1 MLLTAAGRERD
12 LQALEATLLEMRVAG
27 VKPNEATHGALVHGL
42 VRCGELEQAADALQ
56 AARGARPAPGVQAYT
71 ALVQG
76 FMRAGQVDRG
86 LAVMADMRAAGVSPN
101 VVTFTTLADG
111 LVRLERLDEARALLL
126 QMAAEQVPANAVTYN
141 TLLRGYAQRGEVQA
155 GLELL
160 GIMVSAQI
168 RTSAVT
174 YNTLISACV
183 RDKDMTAARQV
194 LEQMRRAGHAPD
206 AVTYTTLLTGCGQLG
221 QIDEARSFFAEML
234 ASPELMPDV
243 KAFNAMLTLLAA
255 AGEPGEDEALLSRM
269 LADGVPAD
277 IASYGGMVAGRA
289 RRGDLD
295 GAFAAYEAS
304 CRCGVEA
311 DHRMFDALLDAC
323 VRCGRFD
330 RATSVL
336 ADMEARGV
344 APDRLKYRRLLQEL
358 YRTKPNRRGSPHGL
372 RRRGSIDASRQF
384 AIELERFKF
393 WCVRACAASCL
404 MKRTP
409 DVLHAG
415 SECRTRCTSCMTRS
429 HTPGVNRDVSLARKR
444 LDVQLQSAAGV
455 PDVKLLENVGVH
467 DAHCADAHAPEQHL
481 RNASRQPRPAPLRHA
496 GARVVP
502 RRLVRRDV
510 QHLHHPVEQAVHHLK
525 TGLGV

>member
-12 LQALEATLLEMRVAG
+12 LQALEATLQEMRLAG
-27 VKPNEATHGALVHGL
+27 VKPNEATHGALVHSL

-71 ALVQG
+71 ALIQG
-76 FMRAGQVDRG
+76 FMRTGQVDRA
-86 LAVMADMRAAGVSPN
+86 LAIMADMRAAGISPN
-101 VVTFTTLADG
+101 VVTFSTLADG
-111 LVRLERLDEARALLL
+111 LVRFERLDEARALLL

-141 TLLRGYAQRGEVQA
+141 TLLRGHAQRGEVQA

-160 GIMVSAQI
+160 GIMVAAQI

-183 RDKDMTAARQV
+183 RDKDMAVARQV
-194 LEQMRRAGHAPD
+194 LEQMRKAGHAPD
-206 AVTYTTLLTGCGQLG
+206 AVTYTTLLTGCRQLG
-221 QIDEARSFFAEML
+221 LVDEARSFFAELL
-234 ASPELMPDV
+234 ASPELIPDV

-269 LADGVPAD
+269 LVDGIPAD

-323 VRCGRFD
+323 VRSGRFD

-358 YRTKPNRRGSPHGL
+358 YRMKPNRRGSPQGL
-372 RRRGSIDASRQF
+372 RRRGSVDASRQF

-404 MKRTP
+404 MKQTLDLFCTQARN
-409 DVLHAG
+409 VEHA
-415 SECRTRCTSCMTRS
+415 
-429 HTPGVNRDVSLARKR
+429 
-444 LDVQLQSAAGV
+444 
-455 PDVKLLENVGVH
+455 
-467 DAHCADAHAPEQHL
+467 
-481 RNASRQPRPAPLRHA
+481 
-496 GARVVP
+496 ARVI
-502 RRLVRRDV
+502 
-510 QHLHHPVEQAVHHLK
+510 
-525 TGLGV
+525 